1 MQKKDAMTTF
11 PPHLALNPPADDA
24 LGVLTGTVV
33 VVREGTLVTLDSEA
47 IRRLA
52 ERWAGQPW
60 PVADVASDF
69 AAMHFNDGSPRT
81 ANWMLLVDA
90 LNFCFWG
97 EPREQ
102 RWSVEW
108 RGQLWD
114 GYYALAAA
122 LTRAM
127 DEGVPLADAVYLAE
141 MTADQLASALRPAPG
156 YPAIPLF
163 DERLANA
170 REVGRVLIERYHGQM
185 IHAIEAADYDAV
197 ALALLLARDFPSF
210 ADIAAWNDQSV
221 PLLKRAQICV
231 GDLHTAFSGAGYG
244 AIHGIE
250 RLTAFADY
258 KLPQMLR
265 REGALVYEPEL
276 AELIADY
283 TLIPAGSEAEVEIR
297 AATVWAVELLRRA
310 LEERGIR
317 QTASAI
323 DYRIWLES
331 QSAPPD
337 NIPYHRTR
345 TIYY

>member
-1 MQKKDAMTTF
+1 MTTY
-11 PPHLALNPPADDA
+11 PPDLPLTPPAADA
-24 LGVLTGTVV
+24 LGVLTGTATP
-33 VVREGTLVTLDSEA
+33 VREGTLVTLDGEA
-47 IRRLA
+47 VTRLA

-60 PVADVASDF
+60 PTGDVASDF
-69 AAMHFNDGSPRT
+69 AAMHFRDGGPRT

-97 EPREQ
+97 EPREP
-102 RWSVEW
+102 RWTVEW
-108 RGQLWD
+108 RGKLWD

-127 DEGVPLADAVYLAE
+127 DEGVPLADAAYLAE
-141 MTADQLASALRPAPG
+141 MTAEQLGGALRPAPG
-156 YPAIPLF
+156 YPPIPLF

-170 REVGRVLIERYHGQM
+170 REVGRVLSERYNGQM
-185 IHAIEAADYDAV
+185 VHVVAAAGYDAV

-210 ADIAAWNDQSV
+210 ADIAEWDEQPV
-221 PLLKRAQICV
+221 PFLKRAQICV
-231 GDLHTAFSGAGYG
+231 GDLHTAFGGVGNG

-258 KLPQMLR
+258 KLPQTLR
-265 REGALVYEPEL
+265 REVVLVYEPEL

-283 TLIPAGSEAEVEIR
+283 TLIPPGSDAEVEIR
-297 AATVWAVELLRRA
+297 AATVWAVELLRRT
-310 LEERGIR
+310 LEDRGIQ

-331 QSAPPD
+331 QAAPPD
-337 NIPYHRTR
+337 NVPYHRTR